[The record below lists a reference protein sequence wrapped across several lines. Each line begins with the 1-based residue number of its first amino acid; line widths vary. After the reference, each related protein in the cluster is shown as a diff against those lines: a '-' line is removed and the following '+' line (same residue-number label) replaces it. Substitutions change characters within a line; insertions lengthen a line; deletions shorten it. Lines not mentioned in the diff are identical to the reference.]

1 VITFIVRLRAEAG
14 RGDEVESELATMA
27 RAVHAS
33 EPGCLAYFVHR
44 SAAEPDLFVIYE
56 QYEDESALELHRSS
70 EHFRTHVE
78 ASVVPLLSERSREDL
93 VLVAD

>member
-1 VITFIVRLRAEAG
+1 
-14 RGDEVESELATMA
+14 
-27 RAVHAS
+27 
-33 EPGCLAYFVHR
+33 VHR
-44 SAAEPDLFVIYE
+44 SASEPDLFVIYE

-78 ASVVPLLSERSREDL
+78 APVVPLLSERSREDL